1 MIITCGVCDKEFEMN
16 KAVAVAYNPDK
27 WELILICSEDCIKEY
42 TDRFAK
48 LLRIKIVKGGENEQE
63 S

>member
-1 MIITCGVCDKEFEMN
+1 MKIECGVCNKEFEMN
-16 KAVAVAYNPDK
+16 KAVAFAYDPDNY
-27 WELILICSEDCIKEY
+27 ELILVCSEDCIKKY

-48 LLRIKIVKGGENEQE
+48 LLRIKIIEGGEHEQE